1 MNGNK
6 KHSPVVNIGS
16 SLLLVIFLVLCLVT
30 FATLS
35 LSSARSDY
43 GIKSGAYGF
52 SSRLAERKT
61 DYYRASSQA
70 ETILDQIDTVLA
82 EAYKDAPGTYYSTVE
97 KKLSALTPVVD
108 TDDVVLEVNI
118 SAKKPSVS
126 YQVPVNDKQF
136 LSVVLELLPA
146 DEEDGFYRVTQ
157 WKVVSQ
163 AEWNGDNTLKLI
175 K

>member
-35 LSSARSDY
+35 LSSARS
-43 GIKSGAYGF
+43 GF

-136 LSVVLELLPA
+136 LPVVLELLPA

>member
-43 GIKSGAYGF
+43 G
-52 SSRLAERKT
+52 SRLAERKT

>member
-35 LSSARSDY
+35 LSSARSD
-43 GIKSGAYGF
+43 YGF

-108 TDDVVLEVNI
+108 TDDVVL
-118 SAKKPSVS
+118 
-126 YQVPVNDKQF
+126 
-136 LSVVLELLPA
+136 
-146 DEEDGFYRVTQ
+146 G
-157 WKVVSQ
+157 
-163 AEWNGDNTLKLI
+163 
-175 K
+175 

>member
-35 LSSARSDY
+35 LSSARS
-43 GIKSGAYGF
+43 AYGF

>member
-43 GIKSGAYGF
+43 GF

-82 EAYKDAPGTYYSTVE
+82 EAYKNARGTYYSTVE

-108 TDDVVLEVNI
+108 TDDVVLELNI
-118 SAKKPSVS
+118 SAEKPSVS

-146 DEEDGFYRVTQ
+146 DKEEAGFYRVTQ

>member
-43 GIKSGAYGF
+43 GF

-70 ETILDQIDTVLA
+70 ETIL
-82 EAYKDAPGTYYSTVE
+82 
-97 KKLSALTPVVD
+97 SALTPVVD
-108 TDDVVLEVNI
+108 TDDVVLELNI
-118 SAKKPSVS
+118 SAEKPSVS

-146 DEEDGFYRVTQ
+146 DKEEAGFYRVTQ

-163 AEWNGDNTLKLI
+163 AEWKGDNTLKLI